1 MLLSPSFDTDTTWIP
16 PTSDDFACWEV
27 WVFTGNADF
36 QGVVCEWC
44 LPGFGHDDGYS
55 FAKYSQ
61 IKNSETKSRVCG
73 RYGQSSSL
81 VCLTKSSLF
90 DERCSENMRVPSG
103 RTREGLLLYV
113 VR

>member
-1 MLLSPSFDTDTTWIP
+1 MTLPAGKSGF
-16 PTSDDFACWEV
+16 
-27 WVFTGNADF
+27 FTGNADF

-61 IKNSETKSRVCG
+61 IKNSEMKSRVCG
-73 RYGQSSSL
+73 RYGQSSPL

-90 DERCSENMRVPSG
+90 DERCSENTWVPSG
-103 RTREGLLLYV
+103 RTCRGLLLYV
-113 VR
+113 VW